1 MAINTPERGQPVL
14 LQAAET
20 VSEETERRPRP
31 KKRAPGLGAVAYAM
45 IVGAF
50 WVGAAAA
57 FLWGYFGPEGLAK
70 LAPPLWVLTG
80 FATFMPPLLFIAGAW
95 TLARGLAMASAAE
108 ELSAASERLF
118 TADETSARTA
128 ARLGRVVRR
137 ELDALN
143 AGLDGAFT
151 RLRALETV
159 LEDQI
164 SALDEAGA
172 RADVRAEA
180 AASRLGNERE
190 RLDALAGSLSDAAA
204 RASELVAGRSAQL
217 KSNMELAENT
227 LRTAGHNLESQIATF
242 RTAADAAAE
251 APHAVA
257 VELDRQSK
265 RIEQVSDAAMARSEF
280 ILGRQE
286 RHRAAMMELLQ
297 RLRDDGMTFETG
309 LAEQRSAI
317 ERAVSAVSSQAQTFE
332 TLFIDADRRLEV
344 LMANSAT
351 RTTQLAAS
359 VAREVERLKD
369 LSEGAGTALTRVI
382 EALRDAGVSAQTLIG
397 ETTSEA
403 KTNAKSLVGD
413 AMAECE
419 RLLRAAGE
427 LSAESRQIKET
438 LTSAIAEI
446 QNHMVMLPDVARQE
460 AQRVR
465 DMVRIET
472 EEILDLSA
480 RTLSTV
486 HARSVS
492 RPTPRVAQQNAVEAP
507 HEEPEGEGLMGLARR
522 LTQRSRRKDENKSWD
537 MSTLLAAAET
547 QDSKGRDIK
556 PEAAAALGAL
566 QALLADLAIDLDAM
580 AAGSGEDEWR
590 RYLAGDRAVFARRLG
605 QAIDAQTV
613 DRITELYRENARFRD
628 AANVYIG
635 EFETLLARARQGD
648 GGGLLAS
655 SILSADT
662 GKIYLALAYALG
674 RLS

>member
-1 MAINTPERGQPVL
+1 
-14 LQAAET
+14 
-20 VSEETERRPRP
+20 
-31 KKRAPGLGAVAYAM
+31 
-45 IVGAF
+45 
-50 WVGAAAA
+50 
-57 FLWGYFGPEGLAK
+57 
-70 LAPPLWVLTG
+70 
-80 FATFMPPLLFIAGAW
+80 
-95 TLARGLAMASAAE
+95 
-108 ELSAASERLF
+108 
-118 TADETSARTA
+118 
-128 ARLGRVVRR
+128 
-137 ELDALN
+137 
-143 AGLDGAFT
+143 
-151 RLRALETV
+151 
-159 LEDQI
+159 
-164 SALDEAGA
+164 
-172 RADVRAEA
+172 
-180 AASRLGNERE
+180 
-190 RLDALAGSLSDAAA
+190 
-204 RASELVAGRSAQL
+204 
-217 KSNMELAENT
+217 
-227 LRTAGHNLESQIATF
+227 
-242 RTAADAAAE
+242 
-251 APHAVA
+251 
-257 VELDRQSK
+257 
-265 RIEQVSDAAMARSEF
+265 MARSEF